1 MFKGSFIEVS
11 SVFQEYVRDIA
22 RVCQGYF
29 KSVPMCC
36 KDSLKFFFS
45 KGVSR
50 MFLLVDAGLYHNFGK
65 KNFISEN
72 FWPGETIK
80 FKIFLPYNLLVQS
93 PLLSWSVIQSLFSTV
108 QYIVSMQIFLRIYN
122 LQGAKN
128 QG

>member
-1 MFKGSFIEVS
+1 MCFKNMSGILRECVKGVS
-11 SVFQEYVRDIA
+11 RMYQR
-22 RVCQGYF
+22 
-29 KSVPMCC
+29 CC
-36 KDSLKFFFS
+36 KDALLKFFS

-65 KNFISEN
+65 KNFTSEK
-72 FWPGETIK
+72 FWSGETIK

-108 QYIVSMQIFLRIYN
+108 QYIVSLQIFLRIYN
-122 LQGAKN
+122 LQAAKS